1 MDILEVNKALYI
13 NVDGKKV
20 KINPLA
26 KAECII
32 MSDGRTLE
40 EVILELQQM
49 VQGQSEQDLEKEKVE
64 E

>member
-1 MDILEVNKALYI
+1 
-13 NVDGKKV
+13 
-20 KINPLA
+20 
-26 KAECII
+26 

>member
-1 MDILEVNKALYI
+1 MDIVEVNKALYR

-20 KINPLA
+20 KINPLT

-40 EVILELQQM
+40 EVILELQQL
-49 VQGQSEQDLEKEKVE
+49 VKGQSEQGLDEEKIE